1 MIRHILMNESYI
13 GVWYY
18 GKTKM
23 VEALTSNRK
32 PDASNYKR
40 GLGKQVA
47 RLREEWIAVDVPA
60 IINRN
65 VFDAA
70 QKRLAHNKE
79 QSQRNA
85 KREYLMG
92 RRLRCLKCG
101 YTYVGRTRREKHQ
114 YYICIEV

>member
-60 IINRN
+60 IINQN
-65 VFDAA
+65 VFDTA
-70 QKRLAHNKE
+70 Q
-79 QSQRNA
+79 NA
-85 KREYLMG
+85 WISPSS
-92 RRLRCLKCG
+92 RRSGMRSAS
-101 YTYVGRTRREKHQ
+101 T
-114 YYICIEV
+114 